1 MRKIKFTE
9 KDLFYKEDKQ
19 DDCIACA
26 TGLNHEIYEDF
37 MDDLEK
43 ELKNSY
49 KRNDTRSGIIKNFI
63 ENYSK
68 AELAFLAE
76 QLITQNL
83 FKDDYIGFGSREEE
97 EKKEEDSEI
106 QEFKNLLRNSLD
118 LEAED

>member
-9 KDLFYKEDKQ
+9 EDLSYNKDKQ
-19 DDCIACA
+19 DGCLACA
-26 TGLNHEIYEDF
+26 TGLDHEIYENF
-37 MDDLEK
+37 MEDLEQ

-76 QLITQNL
+76 QLTTQNL
-83 FKDDYIGFGSREEE
+83 FKDDYIGFGSREE
-97 EKKEEDSEI
+97 EEDSEI

>member
-9 KDLFYKEDKQ
+9 KDLSYEEGKQ
-19 DDCIACA
+19 DGCIACA
-26 TGLNHEIYEDF
+26 TGLNHEVYEDF
-37 MDDLEK
+37 MEDLEK

-83 FKDDYIGFGSREEE
+83 FKDDDIGFVSGEEE
-97 EKKEEDSEI
+97 EKESEI
-106 QEFKNLLRNSLD
+106 EEFKNLLRNSLD

>member
-9 KDLFYKEDKQ
+9 EDLSYDKDKQ
-19 DDCIACA
+19 DGCIAYA
-26 TGLNHEIYEDF
+26 TGLDHEIYENF
-37 MDDLEK
+37 IEDLEQ

-49 KRNDTRSGIIKNFI
+49 KENKSRSKVIKNFI
-63 ENYSK
+63 EDYSK

-83 FKDDYIGFGSREEE
+83 LKNEIISFASSEEEEE
-97 EKKEEDSEI
+97 EKSEVE
-106 QEFKNLLRNSLD
+106 EFKNLLRNSLD

>member
-9 KDLFYKEDKQ
+9 KDLFYEEDKQ
-19 DDCIACA
+19 NGCVACA

-49 KRNDTRSGIIKNFI
+49 KENDTRSGIIKNFI

-83 FKDDYIGFGSREEE
+83 LKDEVINFVSSEGEEE
-97 EKKEEDSEI
+97 SGIE
-106 QEFKNLLRNSLD
+106 EFKNLLRNSLD

>member
-9 KDLFYKEDKQ
+9 KDLSYEEGKQ
-19 DDCIACA
+19 DGCIACA
-26 TGLNHEIYEDF
+26 TGLDHEVYENF
-37 MDDLEK
+37 MDDLGK

-49 KRNDTRSGIIKNFI
+49 KKNNTRSGIIKNFI

-97 EKKEEDSEI
+97 EDSEI